1 VQRAV
6 FVALAFLGLALS
18 AAACAHLSVVVGPT
32 APPSASPTP
41 TGSPGTCN
49 DQAANTTVIIAM
61 ALAVAPTTDPT
72 YGVINGYTTVDI
84 TTGTFSNVA
93 SVITAH
99 TSDVVQF
106 ANAET
111 GATPILHSAVNFPN
125 ASAFPATPYTFPAST
140 QQPLGTQ
147 ISQSQWS
154 TGPIQSTSGTG
165 VCFSQAFT
173 ISAPGTYRF
182 GDLSYY
188 NLSNMRDVL
197 VVSP

>member
-1 VQRAV
+1 MLRAL
-6 FVALAFLGLALS
+6 FVALALFGLALCG
-18 AAACAHLSVVVGPT
+18 AGCAHLADTVGPT
-32 APPSASPTP
+32 PPPSPTPTP
-41 TGSPGTCN
+41 TGSPGACN
-49 DQAANTTVIIAM
+49 NQASNTTVIIAM
-61 ALAVAPTTDPT
+61 ALSIAPTADPT

-84 TTGTFSNVA
+84 NTGVFSNVA

-111 GATPILHSAVNFPN
+111 GSTPIAHSGVNFP
-125 ASAFPATPYTFPAST
+125 SATVFPATPYTFPAAT

-154 TGPIQSTSGTG
+154 TGPVQSSSVAGA
-165 VCFSQAFT
+165 CFSQAFT
-173 ISAPGTYRF
+173 ISTAGKYFF
-182 GDLSYY
+182 GDLTYF

>member
-1 VQRAV
+1 MRAA
-6 FVALAFLGLALS
+6 FVALALLAL
-18 AAACAHLSVVVGPT
+18 ALCGAGCAHLDVTVGPT
-32 APPSASPTP
+32 APPSPTPTP
-41 TGSPGTCN
+41 TGSPGGCN
-49 DQAANTTVIIAM
+49 NQASNTTVIIAM
-61 ALAVAPTTDPT
+61 ALAIAPTTDPT
-72 YGVINGYTTVDI
+72 YGIINGYTTVDI
-84 TTGTFSNVA
+84 NTGNFSNVA

-106 ANAET
+106 ANAEI
-111 GATPILHSAVNFPN
+111 ASTPILHSAVNFP
-125 ASAFPATPYTFPAST
+125 SANSFPATPYTFPSAA

-154 TGPIQSTSGTG
+154 TGPIQSSGLGG

-173 ISAPGTYRF
+173 ISTAGKYYF
-182 GDLSYY
+182 GDLTYY